1 MDPCDGPLRWTA
13 GIGSSLEAT
22 LISGYHL
29 DMAKIKVSTVLD
41 EHLFR
46 RAKLESVR
54 QRKPLSEL
62 LGEAL
67 ERYLAEKGNRS
78 TTIGV
83 AAETW
88 GSLRIGRAELDQLLA
103 DEVGLFDT

>member
-1 MDPCDGPLRWTA
+1 MPRR
-13 GIGSSLEAT
+13 
-22 LISGYHL
+22 
-29 DMAKIKVSTVLD
+29 KVSTLLD

-54 QRKPLSEL
+54 RRKQVSEI

-67 ERYLAEKGNRS
+67 ERYLTETGSPAV
-78 TTIGV
+78 TTGV

-88 GSLRIGRAELDQLLA
+88 AVLKLDRRKVSRLMA
-103 DEVGLFDT
+103 DEDSLLDA